1 MAQPRREHYATN
13 VQKKRA
19 QEKFVIEI
27 LPNWHPIF
35 VHFTIALFGTSG
47 LFFLASAAFAGK
59 SWARPLQIAAYWN
72 LWLGAFFTI
81 LTVGAGFH
89 AYDTVTHDETSHG
102 AMTNHRNWAVPT
114 ALVWWGLALWAAWMY
129 RRARRIGPA
138 FLAVLV
144 VGLGMLA
151 ITGFKG
157 GDLVFRHGLGV
168 LSLPTIEGKD
178 DGHMHGNQKNDTH
191 DQSHDADGHAH

>member
-1 MAQPRREHYATN
+1 MREAMLPKY
-13 VQKKRA
+13 KEKRT

-47 LFFLASAAFAGK
+47 LFFLASAAFSGKRWAG
-59 SWARPLQIAAYWN
+59 SLQIAAYWN

-81 LTVGAGFH
+81 LTIGAGFY
-89 AYDTVTHDETSHG
+89 AYGTVAHDEVSHG

-114 ALVWWGLALWAAWMY
+114 ALVWWGLALWAAWMHRQE
-129 RRARRIGPA
+129 RRVAPA

-157 GDLVFRHGLGV
+157 GNLVFRHGLGV
-168 LSLPTIEGKD
+168 QSLPTIETND
-178 DGHMHGNQKNDTH
+178 EAPAHTNQKKAPHN
-191 DQSHDADGHAH
+191 QSHDADGHAH